1 VTDGARAPGRN
12 AEIDAAFAVA
22 LDLEG
27 AERTAFLARRRGT
40 DPDLV
45 AAVERLLAA
54 SAHSDP
60 RLDPDRWV
68 GRRIWIPSEPP
79 PPPRRQGERVG
90 PYRVLREIGR
100 GGMSVVYLAERVDG
114 LFEQRV
120 ALKFLG
126 VSHEVGVRRFQQ
138 ERRILAGLTHPN
150 IARLLDGGSDE
161 WGRPYI
167 VMEYIDGRPLDVFC
181 DASGADI
188 QRRLDLVLVVAG
200 AVEYAHRN
208 LVIHRDLKPT
218 NILVTDDGHVKLLD
232 FGIAKLLTPPESG
245 GVGAPATQTLLR
257 ALTPEYASPE
267 QVRGERMTTASDI
280 YQLGTLLYE
289 LLAGAR
295 PVSLAGA
302 SIAEVERAICQGDP
316 PPPSRMVARE
326 RRTPPGLEDPLTHQ
340 RRLRGDLDTI
350 VLKAMATEPER
361 RYASVGA
368 LRDDLLRFRQGVP
381 IRARTPTPL
390 YRTAKFVR
398 RNRVGVAAAMALAGV
413 IAIYL
418 VTVTVQSRRIV
429 AEAAKAEQVKEMLV
443 SLFTAAN
450 PAVSQGQEPTASDL
464 LDMGA
469 RRVAELQGQ
478 PDVQAELMAV
488 LGQVYG
494 TLGRYDEAADLLLP
508 ALELRRRHMGPSDPE
523 VARTAH
529 QLADIRHIQ
538 GRLDEAERLMR
549 EAVDIRRRTLGERS
563 GHVGATLGDLGDLLH
578 SRGQLLEAETVLRR
592 GLAIQ
597 RSARF
602 DTVTTQRHLANVY
615 RDRGAFE
622 RAESLYRSSLA
633 ASEARFGVVDPVASL
648 TRSELALLLAETGR
662 HGEAE
667 SLLRQNLGI
676 YEALYPGGHA
686 MVGTTLRNLGI
697 LRLRQGQPEAA
708 RELLE
713 RAVAVYGETLGE
725 ETSLIPRTRRYIA
738 EALLAMRQPEA
749 AGREATE
756 AIESLQA
763 RGLEGHPA
771 VADALETLAGA
782 ALAKGRVPDAVHLL
796 EGALALRERLSVPS
810 DPRLEVARTR
820 LVGVRTAA
828 APGGPGLP

>member
-1 VTDGARAPGRN
+1 VTEEARTPGRN

-27 AERTAFLARRRGT
+27 VERTAFLARRRGT

-54 SAHSDP
+54 SDRADP

-68 GRRIWIPSEPP
+68 GRRIWIPPEPP
-79 PPPRRQGERVG
+79 PQPRRQGERVG

-114 LFEQRV
+114 LFEQQV

-188 QRRLDLVLVVAG
+188 QRRLELVLVVAG

-208 LVIHRDLKPT
+208 LVIHRDLKPS

-232 FGIAKLLTPPESG
+232 FGIAKLLVPPESG
-245 GVGAPATQTLLR
+245 DVGAPATRTLLR

-267 QVRGERMTTASDI
+267 QVRGERMTTSSDI
-280 YQLGTLLYE
+280 YQLGGLLYE
-289 LLAGAR
+289 LLSGAR

-302 SIAEVERAICQGDP
+302 SIAELERAICRGEP

-350 VLKAMATEPER
+350 VLKAIATEPEH
-361 RYASVGA
+361 RYATVGA
-368 LRDDLLRFRQGVP
+368 LREDLLRFRQGVP
-381 IRARTPTPL
+381 IHARTPTPL

-398 RNRVGVAAAMALAGV
+398 RNRAGVAAAMALAGV
-413 IAIYL
+413 MAIYL

-450 PAVSQGQEPTASDL
+450 PAVSQGRDPTASDL

-478 PDVQAELMAV
+478 PDPGGAH
-488 LGQVYG
+488 G
-494 TLGRYDEAADLLLP
+494 
-508 ALELRRRHMGPSDPE
+508 GP
-523 VARTAH
+523 
-529 QLADIRHIQ
+529 
-538 GRLDEAERLMR
+538 
-549 EAVDIRRRTLGERS
+549 RS
-563 GHVGATLGDLGDLLH
+563 GLRHTG
-578 SRGQLLEAETVLRR
+578 SLRR
-592 GLAIQ
+592 G
-597 RSARF
+597 
-602 DTVTTQRHLANVY
+602 
-615 RDRGAFE
+615 
-622 RAESLYRSSLA
+622 
-633 ASEARFGVVDPVASL
+633 
-648 TRSELALLLAETGR
+648 
-662 HGEAE
+662 
-667 SLLRQNLGI
+667 
-676 YEALYPGGHA
+676 GGPA
-686 MVGTTLRNLGI
+686 
-697 LRLRQGQPEAA
+697 
-708 RELLE
+708 
-713 RAVAVYGETLGE
+713 
-725 ETSLIPRTRRYIA
+725 
-738 EALLAMRQPEA
+738 A
-749 AGREATE
+749 AG
-756 AIESLQA
+756 A
-763 RGLEGHPA
+763 RAP
-771 VADALETLAGA
+771 
-782 ALAKGRVPDAVHLL
+782 
-796 EGALALRERLSVPS
+796 
-810 DPRLEVARTR
+810 
-820 LVGVRTAA
+820 A
-828 APGGPGLP
+828 APHGAV